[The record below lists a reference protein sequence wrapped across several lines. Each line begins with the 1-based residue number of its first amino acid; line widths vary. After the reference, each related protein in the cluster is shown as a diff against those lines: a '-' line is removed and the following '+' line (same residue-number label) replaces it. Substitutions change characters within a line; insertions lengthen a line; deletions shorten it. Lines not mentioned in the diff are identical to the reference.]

1 MHQSVKVLVSYHLI
15 LPFHSGELVLVT
27 SLGNISPPCPDEK
40 HVVLNTCNISACTH
54 AWDCTDRTGDKHNNM
69 SIHIRKGM
77 LLAWWEEITRSLWIF
92 SEPWATIW
100 RFSSYL
106 NLLVCFTTVAREQ
119 LFYFTQMRLVLN
131 SDLLLRKH
139 AATTSPPARQNCRLK
154 AMTQKLSENE
164 WTSSCHNAHKHH
176 LWAKIKVIVIAIP
189 LGSMALSLRPGAK

>member
-15 LPFHSGELVLVT
+15 LPFHSGQLVLVT

-69 SIHIRKGM
+69 SIHPQRHVV
-77 LLAWWEEITRSLWIF
+77 SLVRGDNPESLNIQ
-92 SEPWATIW
+92 WAMSNHMEV
-100 RFSSYL
+100 FFLVKPAGLFHDSSPG
-106 NLLVCFTTVAREQ
+106 TT
-119 LFYFTQMRLVLN
+119 FYCTQMRLVLN

-154 AMTQKLSENE
+154 AMTQKLSDNE

-189 LGSMALSLRPGAK
+189 LCSMALSLRPGTK